1 MLRELRVDYG
11 QASIVKSNMSMS
23 LSYLENEISK
33 INSAIND
40 IESLNRS
47 YGKTSTILNE
57 LKKQKKKAQQSYD
70 EMQEFNEKFSKFISN
85 VKTTDTELAKK
96 FTSDV
101 KTYCKKNNIEIT
113 SELDA
118 FLDKVQVALDLA
130 RWIHI
135 AGDVADGVNAEIS

>member
-1 MLRELRVDYG
+1 MEKKEKNQWEKWGRKEGQEEGKEGGKVEDMLRELRVDYG

-23 LSYLENEISK
+23 LSYLEDEISK

-57 LKKQKKKAQQSYD
+57 LYDQKKKAQQSYD

-96 FTSDV
+96 FTSDI
-101 KTYCKKNNIEIT
+101 KTYCKKN
-113 SELDA
+113 
-118 FLDKVQVALDLA
+118 F
-130 RWIHI
+130 
-135 AGDVADGVNAEIS
+135 

>member
-1 MLRELRVDYG
+1 MDYG

-57 LKKQKKKAQQSYD
+57 L
-70 EMQEFNEKFSKFISN
+70 
-85 VKTTDTELAKK
+85 
-96 FTSDV
+96 
-101 KTYCKKNNIEIT
+101 
-113 SELDA
+113 
-118 FLDKVQVALDLA
+118 ALF
-130 RWIHI
+130 
-135 AGDVADGVNAEIS
+135 